1 MLTIAK
7 NHKNLEKNGR
17 PFFWLADT
25 CWSAFTNISDQEW
38 EYYLDKRKKQGF
50 NTLQINILP
59 QWDASSTRHDWKPFI
74 DGDPHQLND
83 EYFAHARAM
92 AKRAREKGFE
102 LALVVLWC
110 NYVPGTWASKIFRTG
125 ILPFDAIAP
134 YVEKVHETFSDLDP
148 VYVISGDT
156 DFPEKETED
165 YYLEAARVLRP
176 LVPDHLLT
184 THIKGRYSYI
194 PKDLEDMLDLHFYQ
208 SGHNAKDRTMPWSL
222 SEKMQELYPGKPL
235 LNSEPCYEDMGW
247 SGGQYG
253 RWHRDDIRK
262 AAWQSLLSG
271 ASAGIT
277 YGAAGIYSW
286 QQADS
291 NFATGLGEGFDKPKA
306 WQDAMNFP
314 GAWDYSLARRILEGK
329 EITPRQDLLANETGD
344 IRVAIDQDETLYI
357 YVPYNTALRL
367 NGDFT
372 DRNFTV
378 IDLENRF
385 ISDGDPRQ
393 KDGKTIV
400 EMHPFNADALIIAP
414 AKKQIV
420 KN

>member
-1 MLTIAK
+1 MLNVAA
-7 NHKNLEKNGR
+7 NHKTLERDGK

-59 QWDASSTRHDWKPFI
+59 QWDASGTHLNWKPFV

-83 EYFAHARAM
+83 AYFQHARAL
-92 AKRAREKGFE
+92 AKRAKEKGFE

-110 NYVPGTWASKIFRTG
+110 NYVPGTWASNLFKTG
-125 ILPFDAIAP
+125 ILPLDAIEP
-134 YVEKVHETFSDLDP
+134 YVQKVHETFSDLDP

-156 DFPEKETED
+156 DFPASETED
-165 YYLEAARVLRP
+165 YYITAAKKLRQ

-194 PKDLEDMLDLHFYQ
+194 PPQLEELLDLHFYQ
-208 SGHNAKDRTMPWSL
+208 SGHNAKDRSMPYSL

-235 LNSEPCYEDMGW
+235 LNSEPCYEDMGY
-247 SGGQYG
+247 SGNQYG
-253 RWHRDDIRK
+253 RWHQDDIRK

-271 ASAGIT
+271 ACAGIT

-286 QQADS
+286 HQADS
-291 NFATGLGEGFDKPKA
+291 EFMSGLGEGFDQPKP
-306 WQDAMNFP
+306 WQDGINFP
-314 GAWDYSLARRILEGK
+314 GAWDYALTRRLLEGK
-329 EITPRQDLLANETGD
+329 ELTPRQDLLVNHTSD
-344 IRVAIDQDETLYI
+344 IRVAQDQDGRLYI
-357 YVPYNTALRL
+357 YVPYNTTIRL

-372 DRNFTV
+372 DKNFRALDLEKRYESDLETVLKDGQTV
-378 IDLENRF
+378 I
-385 ISDGDPRQ
+385 
-393 KDGKTIV
+393 
-400 EMHPFNADALIIAP
+400 EMHPFSADVLLMGA
-414 AKKQIV
+414 
-420 KN
+420 